1 MLRRMKDMPTSRIG
15 FEAIG
20 EVEDDDWEET
30 VEPVL
35 RHERADGQKIRLL
48 YSCGAEARDVEER
61 LSDSRYRVSRRPR
74 PSFERVAVVTDEDWM
89 RPAVRALSAL
99 LPGKAKSL
107 PSPPPRRRESVA
119 RRSARPL
126 ASHEISRQETRR
138 QSPLPRTPRGAHQPG
153 RRSLWTSSRSSKR
166 KR

>member
-74 PSFERVAVVTDEDWM
+74 PV
-89 RPAVRALSAL
+89 VRARRCRHRRGLDAACR
-99 LPGKAKSL
+99 PRPVGPAARQGQK
-107 PSPPPRRRESVA
+107 PSESTTSPS
-119 RRSARPL
+119 RKRGSQKRSAP
-126 ASHEISRQETRR
+126 SQ
-138 QSPLPRTPRGAHQPG
+138 PRDIAPRNA
-153 RRSLWTSSRSSKR
+153 
-166 KR
+166 